1 MTNSRRGA
9 NEQNLRNALGPLG
22 WATPVLDNFFN
33 SRQFDDFL
41 QRVLAAGRSDFFA
54 SAKEQAQLSS
64 TWHDSCLARIPREGP
79 LVVMANHPH
88 GLADGIVAMDFL
100 LRVRSDILVV
110 GNRWLAQIPG
120 IRPWLIEVNPFNPD
134 QADFGNLAGTR
145 RILTHLK
152 SGGAI
157 LTFPSGEV
165 SSFTFGAMKAQDPVW
180 SPQVVRMARIAK
192 ASILPLHIEGSNSTT
207 FHSLGY
213 IHSKLRTLMLLREF
227 NAKKGKVIRLRAAKA
242 VHYTQ
247 LEDHLDDEEATSFLR
262 LRCDLLH
269 NRKDEPAKKTV
280 KETSHWAPII
290 PPINPKLIRAELESL
305 PVEDLLLT
313 SGDFKIYRF
322 LGSELPHTMKEIGR
336 LREITFRAVSEGT
349 GLDCDRDAFDD
360 WYDQL
365 ILWDDKESKIVGG
378 YRLGPTDRILP
389 QKGKHGMYTATLFDF
404 KGEFFRR
411 MDPALEMGRSFIREE
426 YQRKP
431 TSLPLLW
438 RGIGRYVVRFPQYH
452 LLFGPVSINPEYG
465 QASKDLILSYLKH
478 NRTAEDLAP
487 LVRAKNPPRSMS
499 LRDADLEVLQRC
511 AFDLEHV
518 SGLVSD
524 LEHDAKAV
532 PVLLKH
538 YLKLNGRLIA
548 FNVDQGFGG
557 CLDGLIVVDLTQTD
571 PKLLSAYMG
580 EEGVKQFFA
589 YHDVDPVVSS
599 K

>member
-1 MTNSRRGA
+1 MAKLRRGP
-9 NEQNLRNALGPLG
+9 NFQSLKEALGPLG
-22 WATPVLDNFFN
+22 WTTPLVDTFFN
-33 SRQFDDFL
+33 SREFDDFL
-41 QRVLAAGRSDFFA
+41 ERVLAVGRSDFFA

-100 LRVRSDILVV
+100 LRVRSDVLVV

-145 RILTHLK
+145 RILSHLK

-165 SSFTFGAMKAQDPVW
+165 SSFTFSAMKAQDPVW

-192 ASILPLHIEGSNSTT
+192 ASILPMHIEGSNSKT

-227 NAKKGKVIRLRAAKA
+227 NAKKGKVIRLRTAKA
-242 VHYTQ
+242 VHHSQ
-247 LEDHLDDEEATSFLR
+247 LDDHPDDEEATSFLR
-262 LRCDLLH
+262 LRCELLK
-269 NRKDEPAKKTV
+269 NRKDQLAKKTV
-280 KETSHWAPII
+280 KETSHWAQVIA
-290 PPINPKLIRAELESL
+290 PINPKLIRAELESL
-305 PVEDLLLT
+305 PTEDLLLT

-336 LREITFRAVSEGT
+336 LRELTFRGVSEGT

-378 YRLGPTDRILP
+378 YRLGPTNRILP

-465 QASKDLILSYLKH
+465 QASKELILSYLKN

-524 LEHDAKAV
+524 LEPDAKAV

-571 PKLLSAYMG
+571 SKLLSAYMG
-580 EEGVKQFFA
+580 EEGAKQFLA
-589 YHDVDPVVSS
+589 YHDFDPVVSD